1 MSNQLVNYLKEKVEL
16 SKADEEKIISVS
28 TTKLLRRKQYL
39 LQEGDVWKYYA
50 FVNSGL
56 LIRYSVDDKG
66 VSHIS
71 QFSPENHWTGDMYSL
86 LYNVPS
92 IFNIEAIENSEI
104 ILIKYEDFQNL
115 CAEISKLKDLVFS
128 LLQRSFAVAQNR
140 INTNISNT
148 AEQRYYEFIKKNPS
162 IVIRVPQHM
171 IASYLGISPETLT
184 RIRKNK

>member
-1 MSNQLVNYLKEKVEL
+1 MPNQLINYLKEKIEL
-16 SKADEEKIISVS
+16 SKADEEKIIAVS

-50 FVNSGL
+50 FISSGL
-56 LIRYSVDDKG
+56 LIRYSIDDKG

-71 QFSPENHWTGDMYSL
+71 QFSPENHWTGDIYSL
-86 LYNVPS
+86 LYKVPS

-104 ILIKYEDFQNL
+104 ILIKYDDFQNL

-128 LLQRSFAVAQNR
+128 LLQRSFAVAQNH
-140 INTNISNT
+140 INANISNT
-148 AEQRYYEFIKKNPS
+148 AEQRYYEFIEKNAS
-162 IVIRVPQHM
+162 IVTRIPQHM